1 MKIYC
6 FVEKSHCHF
15 DRSPDNHRDEVEKSI
30 QKQTCPEPSREISR
44 LAFGSLEVTFQTLF
58 NRAKIY
64 VTWALLICTVA
75 CAFSASAFADVQ
87 VYAQVD
93 TSQDIYVGESFAY
106 MIIIDGENKPGEV
119 DLAPLMQYHPQSVGN
134 RDVSQTSISIIN
146 GRTTRNVTKRYVM
159 SYSLTA
165 DKPGTIQ
172 LPPVTVTIDGKEYL
186 TNPVTVN
193 VLRPG
198 TTDQLDLE
206 VTLSEQ
212 TCYVGQPII
221 MTVNFYIS
229 ADIGDFQF
237 KIPVFSSDDF
247 YIEDPDSRPPQAKQ
261 YRLHSGVTA
270 FISQNRIVHK
280 GRDAIL
286 LSFSKVLIPKYPGQI
301 DIAAASVS
309 ADVAVGL
316 ARSHDSLFDDFGFF
330 GSRKQYKRFM
340 VSSES
345 LSLTVLPLPE
355 QDKPPQYYGLVGRY
369 AISALA
375 TPTKINVGDPI
386 TLTIKIGGEFLK
398 PVRWPELE
406 EIPEMATN
414 FKIPSQKAS
423 PAIENGYK
431 IFTQTIRANND
442 NVTEIPPI
450 PLALFDP
457 DKGEYLVAK
466 TDPIKLEVAPTKVL
480 TNADMQGMDSVPIN
494 KEVEAI
500 KKGLSANY
508 EGADVLMNQTF
519 SPLAALTSPGYA
531 VVWSVPLAGF
541 VLSVIIKLLTH
552 TSPERQAVRR
562 KRQAS
567 KNAVRQLK
575 NIASTEQGRQHELIA
590 SAMRVYIGERFGKSA
605 GALTADDCR
614 DIIATF
620 TGDAQIANKY
630 ADIIANCEAARYAPM
645 AANVNAETINEVI
658 ELIRLIEK
666 KSK

>member
-1 MKIYC
+1 M
-6 FVEKSHCHF
+6 
-15 DRSPDNHRDEVEKSI
+15 
-30 QKQTCPEPSREISR
+30 
-44 LAFGSLEVTFQTLF
+44 
-58 NRAKIY
+58 KIY
-64 VTWALLICTVA
+64 VTWALLICAATCVLSG
-75 CAFSASAFADVQ
+75 SAAADVR
-87 VYAQVD
+87 VFAQVD
-93 TSQDIYVGESFAY
+93 TSQDIYVGEGFAY
-106 MIIIDGENKPGEV
+106 MIIIDGENKAGDV
-119 DLAPLMQYHPQSVGN
+119 DLTPLSKYHPQSAGN
-134 RDVSQTSISIIN
+134 RDVSKTSISIIN

-165 DKPGTIQ
+165 DKPGPIQ

-193 VLRPG
+193 ILRPG

-206 VTLSEQ
+206 VNLSEQ
-212 TCYVGQPII
+212 RCYLGQPII
-221 MTVNFYIS
+221 MTVDFYLS

-237 KIPVFSSDDF
+237 NIPVFSSDDF
-247 YIEDPDSRPPQAKQ
+247 YIEDPDSQPPQAKQ

-270 FISQNRIVHK
+270 FISQHRIVHK
-280 GRDAIL
+280 GREAIL

-316 ARSHDSLFDDFGFF
+316 ARSRDSFFDDFGFF

-345 LSLTVLPLPE
+345 STLTVLSLPE
-355 QDKPPQYYGLVGRY
+355 QDKPSQYYGLVGRY
-369 AISALA
+369 TISASA
-375 TPTKINVGDPI
+375 TPIKVNVGDPI
-386 TLTIKIGGEFLK
+386 TLTIKIGGNFLK

-406 EIPEMATN
+406 EIHEMATN

-423 PAIENGYK
+423 PVIENGYK
-431 IFTQTIRANND
+431 IFTQTIRANSD
-442 NVTEIPPI
+442 SVTEIPPI

-508 EGADVLMNQTF
+508 EGAEVLTNQTF
-519 SPLAALTSPGYA
+519 SPLAALTNAGYA
-531 VVWSVPLAGF
+531 TIWSVPLAGF
-541 VLSVIIKLLTH
+541 VLSALIKLLTH
-552 TSPERQAVRR
+552 TSPEKQAARR

-575 NIASTEQGRQHELIA
+575 NIASTEPDRQHELLA
-590 SAMRVYIGERFGKSA
+590 SAMRGYIGERFGKSA

-614 DIIATF
+614 DIIT
-620 TGDAQIANKY
+620 TLIDDAQAAKKY
-630 ADIIANCEAARYAPM
+630 SDVIANCEAARYAPM
-645 AANVNAETINEVI
+645 TANINAETINEVI
-658 ELIRLIEK
+658 KLIRLIEK
-666 KSK
+666 KSRR